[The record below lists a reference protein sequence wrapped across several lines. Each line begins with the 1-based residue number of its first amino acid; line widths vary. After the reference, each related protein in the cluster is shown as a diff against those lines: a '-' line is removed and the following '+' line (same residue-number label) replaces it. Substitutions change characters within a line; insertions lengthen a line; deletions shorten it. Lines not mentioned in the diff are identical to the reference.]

1 MSRSGPNLR
10 WFKPAVAITGCGGF
24 VAAACGVPG
33 MYVRVSIVCA
43 LAVLSATYGS
53 AGFLVT
59 LRHCRLVWHVWA
71 RAGHA
76 NRPRGGALSTAVVSV
91 AYASLFAIIPFGV
104 LAACVWHLLHLP
116 TH

>member
-1 MSRSGPNLR
+1 VARSVLDPR

-33 MYVRVSIVCA
+33 TYVRVFVVCA
-43 LAVLSATYGS
+43 LAALSAAYGS
-53 AGFLVT
+53 VGLLAT
-59 LRHCRLVWHVWA
+59 LRQCRLMWHVWA

-76 NRPRGGALSTAVVSV
+76 SRPRDGALSTAVVSV
-91 AYASLFAIIPFGV
+91 AYASLFAIVPFGA

-116 TH
+116 VH